1 MEDIFREFREK
12 VFDRDWEE
20 FYGQLMSL
28 RSGVEKAEA
37 RLEDPRL
44 SDEDKSRLYRK
55 VSRIYEIIYEL
66 ERRLNED
73 S

>member
-1 MEDIFREFREK
+1 MEEIFREFREK

-20 FYGQLMSL
+20 FYGQLMFL
-28 RSGVEKAEA
+28 RSGVEKLECY
-37 RLEDPRL
+37 LEDPRL
-44 SDEDKSRLYRK
+44 SEEDQSRLYRK